1 MPDILNRLREPARE
15 TRPIDL
21 GDYAE
26 DYRGV
31 VVYVWVTPTR
41 THVRRWFE
49 IVGALSNAKQRAKR
63 MDEGTEQADLINE
76 ATTAWVEDSLA
87 WYAETWV
94 RLEVGDEAQ
103 DVTLPVAREIRELL
117 VENLPPAWDWLR
129 QRTHDVM
136 QEYRSERLKN

>member
-1 MPDILNRLREPARE
+1 MQDILNRLREPARE
-15 TRPIDL
+15 TRPVDL

-41 THVRRWFE
+41 AHNRRWFE
-49 IVGALSNAKQRAKR
+49 IVGALNDANRQIKQMAEGSERASL
-63 MDEGTEQADLINE
+63 TQE
-76 ATTAWVEDSLA
+76 AVTAWEEDSLA

-103 DVTLPVAREIRELL
+103 DVTLPVAREIHDLL
-117 VENLPPAWDWLR
+117 VENLPPAWDWLL

-136 QEYRSERLKN
+136 QAYRSERLKN